1 MRLYPVLG
9 ETGALVVVAVLLSGC
24 GSKPGSSTGDGK
36 ASGNQE
42 GGGAAKAFLDQ
53 KKEVPPRK
61 EWTREVTTR
70 NGGPFTFR
78 ISSQGPFAV
87 TVITDKG
94 YKALQG
100 KQKVRKEDVLLTLD
114 SKEPTL
120 EGSVT
125 VPAGSSWFII
135 ENQTDKDAEIHLQCF
150 AP

>member
-1 MRLYPVLG
+1 MSASWKVVPVAA
-9 ETGALVVVAVLLSGC
+9 ALMALWPLSGC
-24 GSKPGSSTGDGK
+24 TSKTG
-36 ASGNQE
+36 NPT
-42 GGGAAKAFLDQ
+42 GAAGPGGPGKAFLDQ

-61 EWTREVTTR
+61 EWTREVVSR
-70 NGGPFTFR
+70 GGGTFTFR
-78 ISSQGPFAV
+78 VASQGPFAV

-100 KQKVRKEDVLLTLD
+100 GDRNPVAKEDVLLTVD

-120 EGSVT
+120 EKSIT

-135 ENQTDKDAEIHLQCF
+135 ENQTDKNVEIHLQCF